1 MREGLRRAVWA
12 LTVAAVL
19 TSSPVRGEAIRI
31 ETRDGTRT
39 AILVPARPDPVPTII
54 VLHGAAIGAEWT
66 MRGSGFAEAAAAHG
80 FAAVFPDGLYRVWND
95 GREGGRISRIDD
107 VGFLRQLVAWLIG
120 HGVAD
125 PAQVYLAG
133 MSNGGMMTL
142 RMLCEAA
149 ELFAGAG
156 TLIANMPAGI
166 GDGCR
171 PKKPLPIVMLNGTA
185 DPLVLWGWRRGI
197 CWQAGHCLVGRTHGG
212 VLGRS
217 QRLRRS
223 SDAPTGDRRAWRGGK
238 GCAAGLVFVQFRAP
252 GHALSR
258 RGRWAPGV
266 RPHRH
271 FCRHPRARHAAY
283 LRARGDAGAFRRN
296 RPLGPIG
303 RAVPPLRTPRQ
314 ERVTCHACSADTLL
328 GPDKWQML
336 ARDGAVSAR
345 GIRRR

>member
-19 TSSPVRGEAIRI
+19 ASSPVRGEAIRI

-185 DPLVLWGWRRGI
+185 AFLAEVNGCDGPATRPLATGAPGEVAKVVLLDWSSCSSGRPVMLYRVEGG
-197 CWQAGHCLVGRTHGG
+197 GHQVFGRT
-212 VLGRS
+212 
-217 QRLRRS
+217 
-223 SDAPTGDRRAWRGGK
+223 DIF
-238 GCAAGLVFVQFRAP
+238 AAI
-252 GHALSR
+252 
-258 RGRWAPGV
+258 
-266 RPHRH
+266 
-271 FCRHPRARHAAY
+271 
-283 LRARGDAGAFRRN
+283 
-296 RPLGPIG
+296 LGPGTRLISAPEVMLELFAGTG
-303 RAVPPLRTPRQ
+303 R
-314 ERVTCHACSADTLL
+314 
-328 GPDKWQML
+328 
-336 ARDGAVSAR
+336 
-345 GIRRR
+345 

>member
-31 ETRDGTRT
+31 ETRDGTRA

-185 DPLVLWGWRRGI
+185 DPLVPYGGGGVGFAGRRGI
-197 CWQAGHCLVGRTHGG
+197 VWSAERTAAFLAEVNGCDGPATRPLATGAPGEVAKVVLLDWSSCSSGRPVMLYRVEGGGHQVFGRT
-212 VLGRS
+212 
-217 QRLRRS
+217 
-223 SDAPTGDRRAWRGGK
+223 DIF
-238 GCAAGLVFVQFRAP
+238 AAI
-252 GHALSR
+252 
-258 RGRWAPGV
+258 
-266 RPHRH
+266 
-271 FCRHPRARHAAY
+271 
-283 LRARGDAGAFRRN
+283 
-296 RPLGPIG
+296 LGPGTRLISAPEVMLELFAGTG
-303 RAVPPLRTPRQ
+303 R
-314 ERVTCHACSADTLL
+314 
-328 GPDKWQML
+328 
-336 ARDGAVSAR
+336 
-345 GIRRR
+345 